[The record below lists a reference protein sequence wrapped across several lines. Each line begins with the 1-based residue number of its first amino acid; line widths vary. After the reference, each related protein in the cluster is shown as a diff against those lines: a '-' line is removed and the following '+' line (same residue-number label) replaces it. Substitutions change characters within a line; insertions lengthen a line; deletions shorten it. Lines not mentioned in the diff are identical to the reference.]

1 MQWESMEGCYRGMRG
16 SSQDLQ
22 RSLQLFCTENTG
34 GEQVDGG
41 ESVRTASL
49 PPGVHLMTASATGR
63 GREGASATGRGGGS
77 LTTGVEAG
85 GHLTTGRGRGISLL
99 GGEWGHLTIG
109 RGGGQLDTGGGGGA
123 SRYWEGRRWQHPGH

>member
-63 GREGASATGRGGGS
+63 GREGASATGRDRKS
-77 LTTGVEAG
+77 VV
-85 GHLTTGRGRGISLL
+85 
-99 GGEWGHLTIG
+99 
-109 RGGGQLDTGGGGGA
+109 
-123 SRYWEGRRWQHPGH
+123 